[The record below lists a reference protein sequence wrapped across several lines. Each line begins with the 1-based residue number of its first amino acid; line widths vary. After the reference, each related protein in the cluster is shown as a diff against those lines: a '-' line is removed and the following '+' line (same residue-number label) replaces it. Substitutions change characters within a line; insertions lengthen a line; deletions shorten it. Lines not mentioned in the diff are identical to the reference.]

1 MISIMEHP
9 QSPYTFV
16 KIDFSSS
23 LFELAKDL
31 RVKVFVEEQGV
42 PEENEMDEIDT
53 FAHHFVLLV
62 KRDSKDL
69 SESDTASKNLTDVTN
84 EAYECISTLR
94 IFPYKNSTFQ
104 FKVGRVAVALNHR
117 RKGIGSKLMNYAEE
131 WVSNHVKA
139 SKAAEELSHVEF
151 ILHSQLDKKDFYAG
165 LGYQEQCYANGEQHI
180 FYEEGIPHVKMIKQ
194 KQLSQQ

>member
-1 MISIMEHP
+1 MISITERP
-9 QSPYTFV
+9 QSPYIYER
-16 KIDFSSS
+16 IDFSSS

-31 RVKVFVEEQGV
+31 RLKVFVEEQGV

-62 KRDSKDL
+62 KRDGEDL
-69 SESDTASKNLTDVTN
+69 PECDTSSKNPNGVTN
-84 EAYECISTLR
+84 ETYECISTLR
-94 IFPYKNSTFQ
+94 IFPYKNSSFQ

-139 SKAAEELSHVEF
+139 STAGEELSHVEF
-151 ILHSQLDKKDFYAG
+151 ILHSQLDKKYFYAS
-165 LGYQEQCYANGEQHI
+165 LGYQEQCNANGEQHI
-180 FYEEGIPHVKMIKQ
+180 FYEEGIPHVKMIKR